1 MAEAL
6 RVKLPAWVGV
16 PETVTLLAVVPV
28 IDSPAGRFVTWK
40 PLHGCAPPLKV
51 KVCVYGVPT
60 VAAKPPL
67 GVMVMTGSFTVTVTV
82 AGADVPPLL
91 VAV

>member
-1 MAEAL
+1 MP
-6 RVKLPAWVGV
+6 PAQ
-16 PETVTLLAVVPV
+16 
-28 IDSPAGRFVTWK
+28 
-40 PLHGCAPPLKV
+40 V
-51 KVCVYGVPT
+51 KVCEYAMPT

-67 GVMVMTGSFTVTVTV
+67 GVTVMVGLLTVIVTV